1 MGKSACLQTLSGDG
15 KAPPSITDLK
25 LDHPSASKGPLT
37 SSLTHQDFLSCS
49 PSQIKTASRNASA
62 QSIHLYLF
70 FALLELVQHSSHT
83 MPTVRSMFVTAVAAF
98 AITKSSC
105 FGLGVNFGD
114 NTSPALLGRQAFEDT
129 TVIAVTTVTVQG
141 STVTIQG
148 GTVTVTAD
156 ATDPGALTLTPP
168 ATSVVTPNTGTAPVE
183 TGGPSVETVVTI
195 TLPVPTSSLGTE
207 AVTTITASV
216 PIGSES
222 TTAFETLT
230 TIPTVAVPTSIAS
243 GGFTSGLM
251 TVLSNNGTLSV
262 SMTPMSVPTSGNDST
277 GESDGKSSSSDGSSS
292 SSSKNAGAIET
303 GAPFKR

>member
-1 MGKSACLQTLSGDG
+1 
-15 KAPPSITDLK
+15 
-25 LDHPSASKGPLT
+25 
-37 SSLTHQDFLSCS
+37 
-49 PSQIKTASRNASA
+49 
-62 QSIHLYLF
+62 
-70 FALLELVQHSSHT
+70 
-83 MPTVRSMFVTAVAAF
+83 MPTFRSLFVTAVAAF

-105 FGLGVNFGD
+105 LGFGINFGE

-141 STVTIQG
+141 STVTVQG

-156 ATDPGALTLTPP
+156 ANGSGTLALTPP
-168 ATSVVTPNTGTAPVE
+168 ATSVVVTLTTGTVPAE

-195 TLPVPTSSLGTE
+195 TLPMPTSSPGTE
-207 AVTTITASV
+207 GVTPGVTTVTASI
-216 PIGSES
+216 PSGGE
-222 TTAFETLT
+222 TTTGFETLT
-230 TIPTVAVPTSIAS
+230 TIPTVTVPTSVAS

-277 GESDGKSSSSDGSSS
+277 NESDGKSGSSDGSSS

-303 GAPFKR
+303 GTPFKR